1 MEWGSG
7 VPGLLL
13 AILLPAPF
21 AYCLGAVVP
30 DGRERTVGLIFLAAG
45 MLTAAVLYV
54 LSGSLVLADLAA
66 IVLCAIL
73 AHARFMG
80 AVKAP
85 TEVGRPRRA
94 QGQVPPPEGDDAL
107 RAGLQGV
114 GEILQAAD
122 QLGELRHKR
131 RLRRLERL
139 RAEREAA
146 KVVPLPAPAP
156 SRERYIRVG
165 AKRDPIRLLP
175 RPKDPQEPSS

>member
-80 AVKAP
+80 
-85 TEVGRPRRA
+85 GRKGADGGR
-94 QGQVPPPEGDDAL
+94 
-107 RAGLQGV
+107 
-114 GEILQAAD
+114 QAAS
-122 QLGELRHKR
+122 GTGAGTAAGR
-131 RLRRLERL
+131 R
-139 RAEREAA
+139 
-146 KVVPLPAPAP
+146 
-156 SRERYIRVG
+156 
-165 AKRDPIRLLP
+165 
-175 RPKDPQEPSS
+175 